1 MGRPIQQ
8 KWFGTPDSAGYQLKI
23 TAKISGEAVS
33 EGFITEQTGTRKY
46 KVNVGGVIGT
56 VRLVNKLVGGNLV
69 DGEAFVSAIPFG
81 GTAQAVS
88 KITQYR
94 ISLFDADGG
103 FSTYEWSQADA
114 AAVGQATLLNDD
126 VVSNITATATATF
139 EGTGGTVDSITLVQ
153 GGGGYVAVPEVTIS
167 GVNGTGAT
175 ATATIANGVVDSLTI
190 DTAGTGYTEDPTVTI
205 ESPESANL

>member
-1 MGRPIQQ
+1 MGRPIREQ
-8 KWFGTPDSAGYQLKI
+8 WFGTPDSAGYQLKI
-23 TAKISGEAVS
+23 TAKIPGEAVA

-56 VRLVNKLVGGNLV
+56 VRLVNKLVGGDLV
-69 DGEAFVSAIPFG
+69 DGEAFVSATPFG
-81 GTAQAVS
+81 GATHAVS

-94 ISLFDADGG
+94 ISVFDANGA
-103 FSTYEWSQADA
+103 FSTYEWSKDNATSI
-114 AAVGQATLLNDD
+114 GQATLLNDD
-126 VVSNITATATATF
+126 VVSNITATATATTN
-139 EGTGGTVDSITLVQ
+139 GDIVDSITLDVDG
-153 GGGGYVAVPEVTIS
+153 GGGGYLAVPEVTIS
-167 GVNGTGAT
+167 GGNGTGAT